1 MHIRADTGSQNQTA
15 FLHLNEGS
23 TTAVNGMLWTV
34 IVLGLVIESWALP
47 VRVSSDRYYWL
58 FLSSHLLDTFDM
70 DLLLTELLCSFSFR
84 EGDIASSGLWSA
96 ITCPGQSCLWPKSVD
111 GFVYVP
117 YTISA
122 LYGAITIEVGMEDI
136 SAGTCVKFVPR
147 THQANFLD
155 IQPKFGCWSFLG
167 MVGGG
172 QPLSLQSPGCMWSGV
187 ASHELMHA
195 LGFVHEQSRSDRDR
209 YVTIL
214 WENIIEGQKHNF
226 KKYETNNLNTIY
238 DYDSVMHYG
247 RYAFSEDGL
256 PTIIPKP
263 DPNIPIGQ
271 RDGPSPL
278 DIHKINLLYNCC
290 K

>member
-1 MHIRADTGSQNQTA
+1 
-15 FLHLNEGS
+15 
-23 TTAVNGMLWTV
+23 MLWTV

-47 VRVSSDRYYWL
+47 VRNSSAVNETKMRTKRGYSEEY
-58 FLSSHLLDTFDM
+58 LSPDDM
-70 DLLLTELLCSFSFR
+70 NPMDWILRANSMLAGVTGFSFR

-122 LYGAITIEVGMEDI
+122 LYDNMDRITIEVGMEDI

>member
-1 MHIRADTGSQNQTA
+1 M
-15 FLHLNEGS
+15 LHLAILFGM
-23 TTAVNGMLWTV
+23 AVQCWTFPLQNSSAVHGAKMRAKRGYSEEFLYPDEMNPMDKILVANNGMPHFR
-34 IVLGLVIESWALP
+34 GYA
-47 VRVSSDRYYWL
+47 
-58 FLSSHLLDTFDM
+58 
-70 DLLLTELLCSFSFR
+70 FR
-84 EGDIASSGLWSA
+84 EGDIASSGLRSA
-96 ITCPGQSCLWPKSVD
+96 ISCANQNCLWPKSVD

-117 YTISA
+117 YIISPLYDTIDR
-122 LYGAITIEVGMEDI
+122 ITIEMGMLDI
-136 SAGTCVKFVPR
+136 SSATCVKFVPR
-147 THQANFLD
+147 THQADFVD

-167 MVGGG
+167 RLGGP
-172 QPLSLQSPGCMWSGV
+172 QPLSLQTPACMWSGV
-187 ASHELMHA
+187 ASHELMHV

-256 PTIIPKP
+256 PTITPKP

-271 RDGPSPL
+271 RDGPSRL
-278 DIHKINLLYNCC
+278 DIHKINLLYNCGGLI
-290 K
+290 

>member
-1 MHIRADTGSQNQTA
+1 MLWTGVVLGLVMQSWALPLQNSSAVHETKTRSKRR
-15 FLHLNEGS
+15 FSEEYLSPDDMNPMDRILR
-23 TTAVNGMLWTV
+23 VNGMLA
-34 IVLGLVIESWALP
+34 G
-47 VRVSSDRYYWL
+47 VRG
-58 FLSSHLLDTFDM
+58 
-70 DLLLTELLCSFSFR
+70 FSFR
-84 EGDIASSGLWSA
+84 EGDIASSGVWSA
-96 ITCPGQSCLWPKSVD
+96 ITCPGQSCLWSKSVD

-117 YTISA
+117 YTISP
-122 LYGAITIEVGMEDI
+122 LYDNMDRITIEVGMQDI
-136 SAGTCVKFVPR
+136 SDGTCVKFVPR

-155 IQPKFGCWSFLG
+155 IQPKLGCWSFLG

-209 YVTIL
+209 YVRIL

-263 DPNIPIGQ
+263 DPDIPIGQ
-271 RDGPSPL
+271 RDGPSLL
-278 DIHKINLLYNCC
+278 DIHKINLLYNCGGIV
-290 K
+290 